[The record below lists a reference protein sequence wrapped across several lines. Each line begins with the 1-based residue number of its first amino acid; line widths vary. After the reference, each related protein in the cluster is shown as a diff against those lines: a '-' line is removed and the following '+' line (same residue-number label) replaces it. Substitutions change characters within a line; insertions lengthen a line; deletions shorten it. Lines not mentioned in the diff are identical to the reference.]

1 MSFKY
6 AVLGAGRQGVASA
19 YDMAKFGD
27 GDEVILG
34 DINLDVAETGAEKI
48 NGLLGR
54 EVARAIHADVSS
66 IEELK
71 PKLEGINALIAG
83 VHYPFNLALTEMAID
98 LGASMADFGGNTGIV
113 RKQMELTERAKD
125 AGISV
130 VPDCGMGPGMNIS
143 LGCYVMELID
153 DCHEVLIWDGGLT
166 QDPKPPWNYAMS
178 FHIGGLTNEYYGD
191 AYFLKDG
198 KVTPVPCFEGY
209 EMVEFP
215 KPIGKLEAFVT
226 SGGLS
231 TAPWTFA
238 GKLQRLENKTLRY
251 PGHVAQ
257 FKAFRDLGLF
267 EEEPMKVGDVE
278 IVPRE
283 FYHELL
289 GPRIMDPDLKDV
301 CVMRV
306 KGIGSTKEAVVELI
320 DRYDEETGFLAMQ
333 RLTGW
338 HASIIAILAA
348 KGEVEKGVVPVEL
361 AVTGGKVVEE
371 ARRRGFMIEERV
383 REI

>member
-1 MSFKY
+1 
-6 AVLGAGRQGVASA
+6 
-19 YDMAKFGD
+19 
-27 GDEVILG
+27 
-34 DINLDVAETGAEKI
+34 
-48 NGLLGR
+48 
-54 EVARAIHADVSS
+54 
-66 IEELK
+66 
-71 PKLEGINALIAG
+71 
-83 VHYPFNLALTEMAID
+83 
-98 LGASMADFGGNTGIV
+98 
-113 RKQMELTERAKD
+113 
-125 AGISV
+125 
-130 VPDCGMGPGMNIS
+130 
-143 LGCYVMELID
+143 
-153 DCHEVLIWDGGLT
+153 
-166 QDPKPPWNYAMS
+166 
-178 FHIGGLTNEYYGD
+178 
-191 AYFLKDG
+191 
-198 KVTPVPCFEGY
+198 
-209 EMVEFP
+209 MVEFP

-289 GPRIMDPDLKDV
+289 GPKITDPDLRDV